1 VVSILLPFRLF
12 IKAHAMKTLFRA
24 MTAWAALSLAIF
36 AAVMQTILSQSGERP
51 ER

>member
-1 VVSILLPFRLF
+1 
-12 IKAHAMKTLFRA
+12 

-51 ER
+51 ERSGEIIRIGPLAKVWIRTQH